1 MTAKFESQ
9 RKSVLHVADTVVL
22 IVDLQI
28 FLVDP
33 GPRILNP
40 DLQILILEAN
50 KLWIHPDPDSAWTFV
65 ANKKIHTSSKSLK
78 NFKIYKK

>member
-9 RKSVLHVADTVVL
+9 QKSVLHVVDTAVL

-33 GPRILNP
+33 GLRILNP

-50 KLWIHPDPDSAWTFV
+50 KLWIHPDPDPTWTFV
-65 ANKKIHTSSKSLK
+65 ANKKIHTGSKSLK